1 MNTPHHF
8 FWKEQSFWL
17 LAERAMYWEKQKAI
31 IISDAHFGKTG
42 HFRKEGIA
50 VPQAV
55 FREDMQRLITM
66 ITFFKAEQLIIVG
79 DLFHSKA
86 NREHGLFVK
95 WRNDL
100 ASLTILLVKG
110 NHDILKD
117 EWYKETGIQLFKEQ
131 LTVENFNFTH
141 DIAVISQQSSV
152 NSEQSSVN
160 SHQSTVNSEQSSV
173 NSQQSTINNQQSITV
188 NCQPSTANYFFTG
201 HVHPGILIKSTSRQ
215 SLRFPC
221 FYFGE
226 HYAIL
231 PAFAN
236 FTGLALVA
244 PNSKDAV
251 FAIVNK
257 EIMRI

>member
-1 MNTPHHF
+1 M
-8 FWKEQSFWL
+8 
-17 LAERAMYWEKQKAI
+17 AERAMYWEKQKAI
-31 IISDAHFGKTG
+31 VISDAHFGKTG

-55 FREDMQRLITM
+55 FREDMQRLVTLIQ
-66 ITFFKAEQLIIVG
+66 FYNAEQLIIVG
-79 DLFHSKA
+79 DLFHSSA
-86 NREHGLFVK
+86 NKEHNFFLK
-95 WRNDL
+95 WRNDFP
-100 ASLTILLVKG
+100 SLTILLIKG

-117 EWYKETGIQLFKEQ
+117 EWYTEAGIKLFNRE
-131 LTVENFNFTH
+131 LTIGNFIFTH
-141 DIAVISQQSSV
+141 DIAVISQQSA
-152 NSEQSSVN
+152 
-160 SHQSTVNSEQSSV
+160 V
-173 NSQQSTINNQQSITV
+173 NSQLPIASCALSTV
-188 NCQPSTANYFFTG
+188 NCQLPTASERSPADNYFFTG
-201 HVHPGILIKSTSRQ
+201 HLHPGILLKSTSRQ
-215 SLRFPC
+215 FLRFPC